1 MRPLLLVVPAAALCL
16 AASLPAAAQQ
26 PPGVVTFSSAKPGTA
41 LPPGWE
47 VAKITEN
54 KKPTEYRLIEN
65 DGHTVLQA
73 VAVAA
78 ASGLAQRIP
87 IDLNQWPL
95 VEWRWKVNR
104 LIESADNSQ
113 ARFEDSP
120 VRLIFEFDGDKKKLS
135 FGDRAQLSLA
145 ESISGRESPHS
156 TLMYIWS
163 NKVPVGNV
171 VPNPRT
177 GRVQM
182 VVASSGAAGVGAWQ
196 SLSRN
201 LREDYKRAFGEDPG
215 RLLAYGVLTDTDN
228 TGESVQAWYGDILF
242 KPAR

>member
-1 MRPLLLVVPAAALCL
+1 MRPLLLVVPAALCL
-16 AASLPAAAQQ
+16 AAILPAAAQQ
-26 PPGVVTFSSAKPGTA
+26 PPGVAPFSSAKAGTA

-65 DGHTVLQA
+65 DGHVVLEA
-73 VAVAA
+73 VAAAA

-87 IDLNQWPL
+87 IDLNQWPRI
-95 VEWRWKVNR
+95 EWRWKINR
-104 LIESADNSQ
+104 LIGTADNSQ
-113 ARFEDSP
+113 SRYEDSP
-120 VRLIFEFDGDKKKLS
+120 VRLVFEFEGDRKKLS

-145 ESISGRESPHS
+145 DSISQRESPYA

-163 NKVPVGNV
+163 NKVPVNDI

-177 GRVQM
+177 NRVQM
-182 VVASSGAAGVGAWQ
+182 VVASSGSAGVGAWQ

-215 RLLAYGVLTDTDN
+215 RLIAYGVLTDTDN